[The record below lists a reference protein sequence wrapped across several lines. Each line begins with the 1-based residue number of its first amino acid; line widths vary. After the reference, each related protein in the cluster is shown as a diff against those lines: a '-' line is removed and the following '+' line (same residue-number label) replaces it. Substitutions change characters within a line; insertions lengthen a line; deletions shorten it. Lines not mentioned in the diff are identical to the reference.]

1 MIAWVS
7 IGLAMYEAY
16 SLTHNRATITQLSTR
31 YPTSILIWGWLFW
44 LAAHFISER
53 RKS

>member
-1 MIAWVS
+1 MIAFVS

-16 SLTHNRATITQLSTR
+16 ALTHKKHTITQLSTR
-31 YPTSILIWGWLFW
+31 YPTSILIWGWLLW
-44 LAAHFISER
+44 LAAHFINER